1 MAMNRK
7 REILRR
13 ATEVFEH
20 QGVARTSM
28 EDIANAVGIK
38 REGIYYYF
46 KSRGDILLEIILPQ
60 SNSLVLGLRRI
71 MDSRMSRVEKLHAAI
86 QSHLDAFNPAY
97 LEMSVALREDHFVR
111 DDKKLRELKRIWD
124 TYGALWTELIAEG
137 QEEAVFKPGL
147 DPKLVA
153 FGLLGMCNWVS
164 RWYDP
169 NKGDISIS
177 DVIETFSTMA
187 ATGILVPDDVSPG
200 AAS

>member
-1 MAMNRK
+1 MSRRR

-13 ATEVFEH
+13 ATEVFEQ

-60 SNSLVLGLRRI
+60 SNTLALNLKHI
-71 MDSRMSRVEKLHAAI
+71 LDSRMTRVEKLHAAI
-86 QSHLDAFNPAY
+86 KSHLDAFNPAY

-111 DDKKLRELKRIWD
+111 DDKKLGELKRTWD
-124 TYGALWTELIAEG
+124 TYNEMWTALIAEG
-137 QEEAVFKPGL
+137 QEEGVFKNGMN
-147 DPKLVA
+147 PKLVA

-169 NKGDISIS
+169 NKGSLTITDLI
-177 DVIETFSTMA
+177 DTFSTMSM
-187 ATGILVPDDVSPG
+187 TGILADPG
-200 AAS
+200 TEPA

>member
-60 SNSLVLGLRRI
+60 SNSLVLGLKRI
-71 MDSRMSRVEKLHAAI
+71 MDSRMGRMDMLHAAI

-124 TYGALWTELIAEG
+124 AYSAMWSELISEG
-137 QEEAVFKPGL
+137 QEEGVFKPGL

-169 NKGDISIS
+169 NKGDFSIS

-187 ATGILVPDDVSPG
+187 ATGILAPDAVPSG
-200 AAS
+200 ETS